1 MTSIE
6 VFQKFVPPNAVVYCV
21 KLYEHMGFEFKIKK
35 ARQTKLGD
43 YRFNPQSEKHTIT
56 VNNDLNPFAFL
67 VTYLHEVA
75 HLMAFKQYGRR
86 IQPHGKEW
94 KECFKQIATPMLKE
108 DVFHSSV
115 LQALNKYFR
124 NPKASS
130 CSDPVLYQILKQF
143 DAPSDLIM
151 LKSIQV
157 GQVFIFNDKPFIK
170 LEKKRTRSICQQV
183 NTKRKYLISEVAE
196 VKPMEPEKIAK

>member
-1 MTSIE
+1 MTSEE
-6 VFQKFVPPNAVVYCV
+6 VFRKFVPAGAVVYCV
-21 KLYEHMGFEFKIKK
+21 KLYEKLGFEFKIKK

-43 YRFNPQSEKHTIT
+43 YRYNPRTERHTIT

-94 KECFKQIATPMLKE
+94 KNCFKQVANPMLKAE
-108 DVFHSSV
+108 VFHPNV
-115 LQALNKYFR
+115 LSALNAYFK

-143 DAPSDLIM
+143 DEPNNKVL
-151 LKSIQV
+151 LKDIRPGSA
-157 GQVFIFNDKPFIK
+157 FSFNRKVFIK
-170 LEKKRTRSICQQV
+170 LEKKRTRAVCQEI

-196 VKPMEPEKIAK
+196 VERMNREESL

>member
-1 MTSIE
+1 MTSEE
-6 VFQKFVPPNAVVYCV
+6 VFSRFVPQASVSYCV
-21 KLYEHMGFEFKIKK
+21 KLYERFGFEFKIKK

-43 YRFNPQSEKHTIT
+43 YRYNPKTDRHTIT

-75 HLMAFKQYGRR
+75 HLLAFKQYGRR

-94 KECFKQIATPMLKE
+94 KQCFKEVSEPMLHPE
-108 DVFHSSV
+108 IFHQSV
-115 LQALNKYFR
+115 LAALKKYFK

-143 DAPSDLIM
+143 DAENGKLL
-151 LKSIQV
+151 LKEIQV
-157 GQVFIFNDKPFIK
+157 GRSFVFNKKTFVK
-170 LEKKRTRSICQQV
+170 LEKKRTRSVCQEV
-183 NTKRKYLISEVAE
+183 VTHKKYLISELAE
-196 VKPMEPEKIAK
+196 VFLLDSEKSY